1 MKLQEK
7 IKSWCKDEKF
17 MSFAQERARKEV
29 CEVAE
34 NHRIDPQYEELDEAF
49 EYDDRYIAPLV
60 TYLTYKLRLALL
72 QRNAGKRKRGIWWV
86 LVHVEMQGYYVEI
99 FSAEFEN
106 LLTELRDAVFFQ
118 RRLETY
124 ELFFFRT
131 VVQNTNSSSI
141 HEIND
146 TITFSSDLCTRV
158 SDQLAFDT
166 CTNNRRLTSQK
177 RNCLTHHV

>member
-1 MKLQEK
+1 
-7 IKSWCKDEKF
+7 

-29 CEVAE
+29 CEVTE

-86 LVHVEMQGYYVEI
+86 LVHVEI

-106 LLTELRDAVFFQ
+106 LLTELRDAVIPM
-118 RRLETY
+118 LHTEY
-124 ELFFFRT
+124 
-131 VVQNTNSSSI
+131 VQMLNG
-141 HEIND
+141 
-146 TITFSSDLCTRV
+146 
-158 SDQLAFDT
+158 
-166 CTNNRRLTSQK
+166 K
-177 RNCLTHHV
+177 RE

>member
-29 CEVAE
+29 CEVTE

-99 FSAEFEN
+99 PATGSWHCGQCRPYAGYGCPLRSAVC
-106 LLTELRDAVFFQ
+106 LLPLRSDAWRGSSLKSRSAVPHPRRCADTPSFAGRLAY
-118 RRLETY
+118 RRLSW
-124 ELFFFRT
+124 R
-131 VVQNTNSSSI
+131 
-141 HEIND
+141 
-146 TITFSSDLCTRV
+146 
-158 SDQLAFDT
+158 
-166 CTNNRRLTSQK
+166 
-177 RNCLTHHV
+177 

>member
-1 MKLQEK
+1 MRNSCPLHRN
-7 IKSWCKDEKF
+7 
-17 MSFAQERARKEV
+17 EREKEV
-29 CEVAE
+29 CEVTE

-106 LLTELRDAVFFQ
+106 LLTELRDAVIPM
-118 RRLETY
+118 LHTEY
-124 ELFFFRT
+124 
-131 VVQNTNSSSI
+131 VQMLNGKG
-141 HEIND
+141 
-146 TITFSSDLCTRV
+146 
-158 SDQLAFDT
+158 
-166 CTNNRRLTSQK
+166 NNRWSSRIWKTK
-177 RNCLTHHV
+177 

>member
-1 MKLQEK
+1 
-7 IKSWCKDEKF
+7 
-17 MSFAQERARKEV
+17 MSVAQERARKEV

-106 LLTELRDAVFFQ
+106 LLTELRDAVIPM
-118 RRLETY
+118 LHTEY
-124 ELFFFRT
+124 
-131 VVQNTNSSSI
+131 VQMLNG
-141 HEIND
+141 
-146 TITFSSDLCTRV
+146 
-158 SDQLAFDT
+158 
-166 CTNNRRLTSQK
+166 K
-177 RNCLTHHV
+177 RE